1 MKSVNAQRM
10 YYGVTHP
17 VSLLNVLLDPD
28 NEFDEIEPETDPKKK
43 KKREKLILATVKN
56 KGKQPIRTRYQGH
69 VTGYQPIRD
78 QDFLIR
84 SVPVL
89 IFVYLSC

>member
-1 MKSVNAQRM
+1 MVLISINSSLPPPPGMKSVNAQRM

-43 KKREKLILATVKN
+43 KRREKLILATVKN
-56 KGKQPIRTRYQGH
+56 KG
-69 VTGYQPIRD
+69 
-78 QDFLIR
+78 L
-84 SVPVL
+84 
-89 IFVYLSC
+89 